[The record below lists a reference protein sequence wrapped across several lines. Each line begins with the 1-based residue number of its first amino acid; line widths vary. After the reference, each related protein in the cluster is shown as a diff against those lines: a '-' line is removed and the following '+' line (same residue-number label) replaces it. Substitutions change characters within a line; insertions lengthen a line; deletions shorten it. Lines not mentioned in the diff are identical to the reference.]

1 MPDPEEIRRLHQQE
15 QSAESGR
22 ELGLYTAAVFKGLLE
37 GGLSESAPSNWS
49 PPTSRRWSCAD
60 RTRRARA
67 DSARLISPPATHR
80 SRGVMHT
87 GGARGL
93 PRFATVLGAPL
104 DEPRYCAAQLYL
116 LRPTATL

>member
-67 DSARLISPPATHR
+67 DPEYRAWWVTSGIAPAMCRVPTWQEAAR
-80 SRGVMHT
+80 
-87 GGARGL
+87 
-93 PRFATVLGAPL
+93 
-104 DEPRYCAAQLYL
+104 
-116 LRPTATL
+116 